1 MQFLKKY
8 PIPIAGLILSLFA
21 LGNLLQ
27 SYGKNVRFAIGWIGF
42 ILCAV
47 YLIKLLFLNTTL
59 KEEFENPVIA
69 SVFPT
74 FTMASILL
82 AGYVKPFSASVS
94 LAIWYAGVIGHGLL
108 VLWFSMKFLTQF
120 SIKKVFPSWFI
131 VYVGIAVATVTAP
144 AVGQIAVGKAAFWF
158 AFVGYFCVL
167 PLVCYRV
174 WKIGGIP
181 EGAKPTLIIM
191 SAPASLLLA
200 GYLSCFEQKNSII
213 LYVLIVCSVLFYI
226 IALCYLPKLLKLPF
240 SPGYSAFTF
249 PLVISAIAIKMVNG
263 YFQRNN
269 TALAMITKIEE
280 VIAVL
285 IVGWVLICYLVFL
298 FKPVKKN

>member
-191 SAPASLLLA
+191 SVPASLLLA

>member
-27 SYGKNVRFAIGWIGF
+27 SYGKNVRLAIGCIGF

-47 YLIKLLFLNTTL
+47 YLIKLLLLNTTL

-82 AGYVKPFSASVS
+82 AGYVKPFSVSVS
-94 LAIWYAGVIGHGLL
+94 LAVWYAGVIGHGLL
-108 VLWFSMKFLTQF
+108 ILWFSMKFLTQF

-131 VYVGIAVATVTAP
+131 VYVGIAAATVTAP
-144 AVGQIAVGKAAFWF
+144 ATGQVAVGKAAFWF
-158 AFVGYFCVL
+158 AFVAYFCVL
-167 PLVCYRV
+167 PVVAYRV
-174 WKIGGIP
+174 WKIGEIP
-181 EGAKPTLIIM
+181 DGAKPTLIIM

-200 GYLSCFEQKNSII
+200 GYLSCFEQKNAII
-213 LYVLIVCSVLFYI
+213 LYVLIGCSALFYI
-226 IALCYLPKLLKLPF
+226 IALCYVPKLLRLPF

-249 PLVISAIAIKMVNG
+249 PLVISAIAVKMLNG
-263 YFQRNN
+263 YFQLNT
-269 TALAMITKIEE
+269 TALAMITKVEE

-285 IVGWVLICYLVFL
+285 IVSWVLIGYLVFL
-298 FKPVKKN
+298 FKPMKKN